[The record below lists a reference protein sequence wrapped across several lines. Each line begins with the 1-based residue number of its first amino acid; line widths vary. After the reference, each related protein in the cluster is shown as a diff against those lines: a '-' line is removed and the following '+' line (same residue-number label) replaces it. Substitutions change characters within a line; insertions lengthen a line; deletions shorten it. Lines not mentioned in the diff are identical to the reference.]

1 MNTESKIMILA
12 GEASGDMHG
21 AALISALKAKAP
33 ELEIFGIGGDG
44 MIAAGQNAQ
53 FHIKDMAFLGL
64 IEVLK
69 HLPFI
74 KQVQT
79 KLFETIEANK
89 IKNVVLIDYPGFN
102 LNFGKKLKKL
112 GINIIYYISPQ
123 IWAWGKNR
131 IKKIKRIV
139 DEMLVVFPFEKDFYE
154 SYGMK
159 AEFVGHPLIE
169 RLNNYNFISKEELF
183 AKFDLEKEKEILLLM
198 PGSRKQEIE
207 KLFSTMLAAAKR
219 IAEKFDMQIVVLTQP
234 HIDSN
239 EILNS
244 GVKVV
249 ESNHYDF
256 MKHSKFGIIKS
267 GTSTLEAG
275 LSELPMLV
283 VYSTNYLTYLIGKA
297 LVKIEH
303 IAMINII
310 SGETVVPELI
320 QSDANENNIF
330 KTAETI
336 LGDKTKYGKI
346 KNKLSTVKEIFGD
359 KSASENA
366 AEIILKHLHY
376 EKV

>member
-1 MNTESKIMILA
+1 MNSPSKIMILA

-21 AALISALKAKAP
+21 AALISALKAKSP
-33 ELEIFGIGGDG
+33 DLEIFGVGGDG

-64 IEVLK
+64 VEILK

-74 KQVQT
+74 KQVQK
-79 KLFETIEANK
+79 KLLETIKEQN
-89 IKNVVLIDYPGFN
+89 IRNVVLIDYPGFN
-102 LNFGKKLKKL
+102 LNFGKKLKRL

-131 IKKIKRIV
+131 IKKIIRIV

-169 RLNNYNFISKEELF
+169 RMENYNFISKEALF
-183 AKFDLEKEKEILLLM
+183 EKFNLNNEKEILLLM

-207 KLFSTMLAAAKR
+207 RLFSTMLSSAKR
-219 IAEKFDMQIVVLTQP
+219 IADKFNMQIVVLTQP
-234 HIDSN
+234 HIDSD
-239 EILNS
+239 ELKNS
-244 GVKVV
+244 GAKVV
-249 ESNHYDF
+249 EENHYDF

-283 VYSTNYLTYLIGKA
+283 VYSTNYLTYLIGRA
-297 LVKIEH
+297 LVKIDN

-310 SGETVVPELI
+310 SNETVAPELI
-320 QSDANENNIF
+320 QSEVNENKIF
-330 KTAETI
+330 KTAEDI
-336 LGDKTKYGKI
+336 LSNQSKYEEI
-346 KNKLSTVKEIFGD
+346 KKKLANVKGIFGSR
-359 KSASENA
+359 SASNNA
-366 AEIILKHLHY
+366 AEIILKHLRY
-376 EKV
+376 EKG

>member
-1 MNTESKIMILA
+1 MKDAKKIMILA

-21 AALISALKAKAP
+21 AALISALKTKAP
-33 ELEIFGIGGDG
+33 NLEIFGIGGDG

-79 KLFETIEANK
+79 KLFETIEKNK
-89 IKNVVLIDYPGFN
+89 IADVVLIDYPGFN

-139 DEMLVVFPFEKDFYE
+139 DEMLVVFPFEKEFYE

-169 RLNNYNFISKEELF
+169 RLNNYNFIEREELF
-183 AKFDLEKEKEILLLM
+183 KKFNLEKGKEILLLM

-207 KLFSTMLAAAKR
+207 KLFSTMLSAAKK
-219 IAEKFDMQIVVLTQP
+219 IAQKFDLQIVVLTQP
-234 HIDSN
+234 HIDSFELTDN
-239 EILNS
+239 N
-244 GVKVV
+244 VKTV
-249 ESNHYDF
+249 EENHYDF

-283 VYSTNYLTYLIGKA
+283 VYSTNYLTYLIGRA
-297 LVKIEH
+297 LVKIKN

-320 QSDANENNIF
+320 QKDVNENKIF
-330 KTAETI
+330 ETAASI
-336 LGDKTKYGKI
+336 LGDEKKYDAI
-346 KNKLSTVKEIFGD
+346 KKKLATVKEIFGD
-359 KSASENA
+359 GSASENA

-376 EKV
+376 EKS